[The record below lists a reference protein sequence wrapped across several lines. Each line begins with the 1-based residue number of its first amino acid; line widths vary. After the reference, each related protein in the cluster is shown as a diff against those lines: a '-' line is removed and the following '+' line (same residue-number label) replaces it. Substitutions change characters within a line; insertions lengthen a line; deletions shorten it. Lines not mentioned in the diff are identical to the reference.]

1 MTGHA
6 AAVAVAFAL
15 ALVPSSRPFTY
26 RMRPRR
32 RPCLLKQSFFESKRK
47 DPQKTAVFLRA
58 APDGP
63 KTPREEETVRYWKTT
78 DSGLFRYIDDRSGG
92 GPLIQPG
99 NVVRIR
105 CNTQILQCDG
115 AIGTDAAYLEP
126 PPEALVVSRD
136 RNTGITFVYE
146 YGRGTAVWEEA
157 LEGMRA
163 GGQRRVSVT
172 GGAVFRR
179 EGDTG
184 DREGVR
190 ARMDTELVAIEEDT
204 STDAVLARA
213 LSSGNPFLGMLALF
227 VRPVLTPVGLF
238 VLLLLLPL
246 IVKKTGNSVAA
257 AELYLDVDADNALQ
271 YLLDWKWK
279 F

>member
-1 MTGHA
+1 MTGRA
-6 AAVAVAFAL
+6 AAVAAAFTL
-15 ALVPSSRPFTY
+15 ALVPSSQPFTY
-26 RMRPRR
+26 RPR
-32 RPCLLKQSFFESKRK
+32 LVKQYFFESTRNER
-47 DPQKTAVFLRA
+47 QETAVLLRA

-63 KTPREEETVRYWKTT
+63 PTPREEETVRYWKTT
-78 DSGLFRYIDDRSGG
+78 NSGLFRYIDDRSGD
-92 GPLIQPG
+92 GPPIQPG

-105 CNTQILQCDG
+105 CSTRILQGDG
-115 AIGTDAAYLEP
+115 ATGTDAAYLEP

-136 RNTGITFVYE
+136 RNTGLTFVYE
-146 YGRGTAVWEEA
+146 YGKGTAVWEEA
-157 LEGMRA
+157 LEGIRA
-163 GGQRRVSVT
+163 GGRRRVSVT

-179 EGDTG
+179 EGDAG

-190 ARMDTELVAIEEDT
+190 ARMETELVAIEDDT
-204 STDAVLARA
+204 GADAVLARA
-213 LSSGNPFLGMLALF
+213 LSSGNPLLGMLALF
-227 VRPVLTPVGLF
+227 VRPVLTPGGLC

-246 IVKKTGNSVAA
+246 LVKKTGNAVAA